1 MKVNTD
7 LDHLSSDRIVLIVVI
22 EFFLKNIDMTELI
35 NQYFTLHFGEKKS
48 KEINDT
54 GVCTYTGDKTI
65 FDSAIIW

>member
-35 NQYFTLHFGEKKS
+35 NQYFILHFGEKNPK
-48 KEINDT
+48 K
-54 GVCTYTGDKTI
+54 
-65 FDSAIIW
+65 